1 MLALLRRRE
10 FSLLIFIVLMVVAIT
25 LFTPAFIQPGN
36 IYYILQDTAVLF
48 MLAIGQMMVIL
59 TAGIDLSVAA
69 GMAFTGMAVAMINR
83 YDPSLPISV
92 VFLIALG
99 IGFGLGS
106 FNGIMVA
113 WAKIPP
119 IITTL
124 GTLSIYRGFVIVL
137 SRGGSVSAF
146 QMTNGFQNIPHFRIL
161 GIPSILFFAIVVIA
175 IFFVVLNYTK
185 TGRDIYAVGGSP
197 IASEYVGINTPKT
210 QYLVYMFSGLI
221 YGLSG
226 LLWVSRYAS
235 AQNDTA
241 TGFELQTIAAC
252 VVGGVSISGGSG
264 SVWGV
269 VLGALFLGIVKNAL
283 TQINVSPFWEQAI
296 EGFVI
301 VVAIILNTV
310 VDRRNQRLFA
320 RRILQE

>member
-1 MLALLRRRE
+1 MLAMLRKRE
-10 FSLLIFIVLMVVAIT
+10 VSLLLFIVVIVGVIT
-25 LFTPAFIQPGN
+25 IAAPEFIQPGN

-83 YDPSLPISV
+83 YDPGVPISV
-92 VFLIALG
+92 IFLIALA

-137 SRGGSVSAF
+137 SHGGSVSAF
-146 QMTNGFQNIPHFRIL
+146 QMTNGFQNIPHFKIL
-161 GIPSILFFAIVVIA
+161 GVPSILALAIVVVV
-175 IFFVVLNYTK
+175 IFFIVLNYTK

-197 IASEYVGINTPKT
+197 LASEYVGVKVAKT

-226 LLWVSRYAS
+226 LLWVTRYAS

-264 SVWGV
+264 SIWGV

-283 TQINVSPFWEQAI
+283 TQVNVSPFWEQAI

-301 VVAIILNTV
+301 VVAIILNSV